1 MTLFEALKF
10 NREPLE
16 MLQKLGGRPNDVRY
30 IDLYAEYQAMKSQ
43 GDKITYIVHYL
54 AAKYTVSVRKV
65 YELIKR
71 FSRRCTLDAV

>member
-1 MTLFEALKF
+1 
-10 NREPLE
+10 

-54 AAKYTVSVRKV
+54 AGKYAVSVRKV
-65 YELIKR
+65 YELIAR
-71 FSRRCTLDAV
+71 FGRKCTLDAV